1 MLIDTGAA
9 STCIA
14 LDAAGELGLTPLRL
28 EKSYGA
34 GGLHELPVFGV
45 QLTIII
51 VDHMGREISVKG
63 DLQAKGIPELGEYF
77 RNLPVQFA
85 DAFPRRMV
93 GLIGRDL
100 LRHST
105 FTYKG
110 SIGQFDFKLDL
121 GSLTQGVPG
130 T

>member
-14 LDAAGELGLTPLRL
+14 LDAAQELALTPLRL

-34 GGLHELPVFGV
+34 GGLHELPVFGA

-51 VDHMGREISVKG
+51 VDHMGREVTVNG

-77 RNLPVQFA
+77 RNLPVQFQ
-85 DAFPRRMV
+85 DAFPKRMV

-100 LRHST
+100 LRHAT
-105 FTYKG
+105 FVYKG

-121 GSLTQGVPG
+121 NTLAQRIPG